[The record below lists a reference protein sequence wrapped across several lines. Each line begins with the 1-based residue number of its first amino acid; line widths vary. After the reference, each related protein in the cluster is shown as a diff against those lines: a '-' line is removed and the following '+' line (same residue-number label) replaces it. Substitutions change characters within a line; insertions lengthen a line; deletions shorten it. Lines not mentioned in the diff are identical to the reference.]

1 VTDRAFILDRT
12 NPLKR
17 SRRICEVV
25 DHLEDLPMGRSWRV
39 TVEEAKSERSLQ
51 QNKYLFGVAY
61 KLISETTG
69 CEKQDIHTDML
80 KQHFGTK
87 LKKVPRSK
95 YHPDG
100 LDELPVRTTTTD
112 EKGRRS
118 VLGKMQFAEFVDF
131 VHRWAVTNLGLYI
144 PAPNEPCE
152 DEQERAA

>member
-1 VTDRAFILDRT
+1 MSARAFILDRT

-39 TVEEAKSERSLQ
+39 SVEEAKSERSLQ

-69 CEKQDIHTDML
+69 CEKLDIHADML
-80 KQHFGTK
+80 KQHFGTR

-100 LDELPVRTTTTD
+100 LDEVPVRTTTTD
-112 EKGRRS
+112 EHGRRS

-131 VHRWAVTNLGLYI
+131 VHRWAMVNLDLYI
-144 PAPNEPCE
+144 PAPDERGE